1 MDPVA
6 ASLTGRAVT
15 LAATTFTEQST
26 QSPPARLPEAH
37 TVQLRV
43 VSDQP
48 WDVRADVL
56 VVPIV
61 GDPSFD
67 GPLDEIDRRSGGELR
82 ALAEFGELTGKRYS
96 TALAGAGETRAPGSS
111 RSGRRGRQARP

>member
-1 MDPVA
+1 M
-6 ASLTGRAVT
+6 
-15 LAATTFTEQST
+15 
-26 QSPPARLPEAH
+26 
-37 TVQLRV
+37 QLRV

-82 ALAEFGELTGKRYS
+82 ALADS
-96 TALAGAGETRAPGSS
+96 GS
-111 RSGRRGRQARP
+111 